1 MNYPTESPRELLEDY
16 ARALR
21 CLSQASIE
29 EEVSDAIIDIREAN
43 QEMEDRSAEVAEA
56 LHVLLEQATHCCNN
70 KQT

>member
-1 MNYPTESPRELLEDY
+1 MNYPAESPRELLEDY

-21 CLSQASIE
+21 DYSQSSTE
-29 EEVSDAIIDIREAN
+29 EETSDAIIDLRELTG
-43 QEMEDRSAEVAEA
+43 EMELQSAEVAEA